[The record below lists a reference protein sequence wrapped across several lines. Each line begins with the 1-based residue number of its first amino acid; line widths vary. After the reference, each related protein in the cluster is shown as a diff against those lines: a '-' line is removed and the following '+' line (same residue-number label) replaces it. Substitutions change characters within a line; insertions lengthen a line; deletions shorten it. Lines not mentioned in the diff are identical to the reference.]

1 MASQQK
7 GKLPPYCSV
16 DKYGYKLKRY
26 EGRVN
31 GKIKWGKTQII
42 APADAPM
49 SEVWRAYEE
58 AVGDGTQT
66 LNWLVSKYRDSDK
79 FKTLSPKSQ
88 REYSKALEKLL
99 NAPVGNAVFGSIAL
113 HLIDKRSIR
122 SYLDTY
128 PSPVAANRQVAV
140 LKAAWNWAIQRYS
153 IPDNPAIGVSLNRE
167 APRKR
172 LISQDEMIWVQRNAP
187 APIYQM
193 CELAYLLRARLGEV
207 LALTVEDV
215 SESHVRLIRTK
226 GSEGEMTI
234 ISDRLR
240 AALEPVRGGTHIC
253 HQYTEHGFRSAWT
266 RLKKKMIADGMEPF
280 NFHDLKASGI
290 SDHETNHSGHRSPAM
305 RKTYVRKLQE
315 VPATR

>member
-1 MASQQK
+1 MPRQQK
-7 GKLPPYCSV
+7 KLPPYVSV

-26 EGRVN
+26 EGRVH
-31 GKIKWGKTQII
+31 GKIRWGKTTII

-58 AVGDGTQT
+58 AVGDGTQN
-66 LNWLVSKYRDSDK
+66 LYWLVSKYTASDK
-79 FKTLSPKSQ
+79 FKSLSNKSQ
-88 REYSKALEKLL
+88 KDYSKALQKLL
-99 NAPVGNAVFGSIAL
+99 SAPVGNVTFGSVAL
-113 HLIDKRSIR
+113 HLIEKRSIR

-128 PSPVAANRQVAV
+128 PSPIAANRQIAV

-153 IPDNPAIGVSLNRE
+153 IPENPAIGVSLNRE
-167 APRKR
+167 APRVR
-172 LISQDEMIWVQRNAP
+172 YVTQDEILWVQRNAP
-187 APIYQM
+187 PPIFQM
-193 CELAYLLRARLGEV
+193 VELAYLLRARLGEV

-215 SESHVRLIRTK
+215 TESHVRLVRTK
-226 GSEGEMTI
+226 GSEGELTI

-253 HQYTEHGFRSAWT
+253 HQYTEHGFRSAWA
-266 RLKKKMIADGMEPF
+266 RIKKKMIADGIEPF
-280 NFHDLKASGI
+280 NFHDCKASGI

>member
-1 MASQQK
+1 MARKQPL
-7 GKLPPYCSV
+7 KLPPYCSV

-31 GKIKWGKTQII
+31 GKIKWGRTQII

-99 NAPVGNAVFGSIAL
+99 NAPVGNAVFGSVAL

-172 LISQDEMIWVQRNAP
+172 RITQDEMNWVQRNAP

-215 SESHVRLIRTK
+215 SQSHVRLIRSK

-234 ISDRLR
+234 LSDRLR

-253 HQYTEHGFRSAWT
+253 HQYTEHGFRSAWA
-266 RLKKKMIADGMEPF
+266 RLKQKMIADGIEPF
-280 NFHDLKASGI
+280 TFHDFKSMGCTE
-290 SDHETNHSGHRSPAM
+290 HPTHHSGHRSPAM
-305 RKTYVRKLQE
+305 RATYVLDLPE